1 MIAPLKKAAK
11 KIIAGSG
18 YDIVNRRGLNS
29 LRAELA
35 NARQKVARLEK
46 KLDTLQNEIPRFAYL
61 WNELNTEQRIAIGR
75 HIPFSKSQLAQDL
88 FVISELCS
96 RPTSNFF
103 VEFGATDGIALS
115 NTFLLENQLGWN
127 GILAEPAS
135 FWRDKLAGNR
145 KCIIDYR
152 CVSGE
157 SGKNVEFMEVLDDET
172 KLASPELSS
181 LAEYAFSGDW
191 ASQTR
196 LSNSIKYT
204 VETVSL
210 NDLLLEH
217 NAPQSIDYLSVDTE
231 GSELEILEN
240 FDFKQYR
247 VQIITVE
254 HNYREPFRQ
263 RIFDLLTANGYARKH
278 ERVSMFDDWYV
289 LSALS

>member
-1 MIAPLKKAAK
+1 MDSLKRAAK
-11 KIIAGSG
+11 RIIAKSG
-18 YDIVNRRGLNS
+18 YDIVNKRGLDS

-35 NARQKVARLEK
+35 SSRKKVEQLQSDLNA
-46 KLDTLQNEIPRFAYL
+46 LQNEIPRFGHL
-61 WNELNTEQRIAIGR
+61 WNELNTEQRIAIAR
-75 HIPFSKSQLAQDL
+75 YIPFSKSQLAQDL
-88 FVISELCS
+88 FVISQLCS

-103 VEFGATDGIALS
+103 VEFGATDGIAFS
-115 NTFLLENQLGWN
+115 NTFLLEDKLGWN

-135 FWRDKLAGNR
+135 FWHDKLASNR

-157 SGKNVEFMEVLDDET
+157 SGKDVEFMEVLADET
-172 KLASPELSS
+172 TLASPELSS

-204 VETVSL
+204 VRTVSL